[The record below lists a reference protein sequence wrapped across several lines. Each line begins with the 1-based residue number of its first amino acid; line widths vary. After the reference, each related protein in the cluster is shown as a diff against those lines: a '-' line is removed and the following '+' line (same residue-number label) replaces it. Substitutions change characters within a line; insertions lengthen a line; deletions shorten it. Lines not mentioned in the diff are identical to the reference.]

1 MSQRISSSSA
11 APNRDL
17 TEIGRREREL
27 NSLYA
32 TARSLTALGEL
43 DDVLASI
50 VKYAHELIGSDLTY
64 LSVFDTDGNLTLRAS
79 EGAFSSG
86 FRNARVPANTG
97 VAARVVESAA
107 PYWVSD
113 YLSHDDLIH
122 DAEFDKVVADEG
134 LKALLG
140 VPLRASGAVIGI
152 CTPPTATSD
161 RSVPRRLRCSA
172 PSPTTPSKVAAI
184 AAALDR
190 PLATVEETEAM
201 FKLAPAGE

>member
-1 MSQRISSSSA
+1 M
-11 APNRDL
+11 
-17 TEIGRREREL
+17 
-27 NSLYA
+27 
-32 TARSLTALGEL
+32 
-43 DDVLASI
+43 LASI

-64 LSVFDTDGNLTLRAS
+64 LSVFDTDGNLTQRAS

-113 YLSHDDLIH
+113 YLSQDDLIH

-152 CTPPTATSD
+152 LYAAD
-161 RSVPRRLRCSA
+161 RYE
-172 PSPTTPSKVAAI
+172 
-184 AAALDR
+184 R
-190 PLATVEETEAM
+190 PFRPEEVAM
-201 FKLAPAGE
+201 FSAFSDHAVEGGRHRRRAGPSAGNRRGVRGDVQAGPGW